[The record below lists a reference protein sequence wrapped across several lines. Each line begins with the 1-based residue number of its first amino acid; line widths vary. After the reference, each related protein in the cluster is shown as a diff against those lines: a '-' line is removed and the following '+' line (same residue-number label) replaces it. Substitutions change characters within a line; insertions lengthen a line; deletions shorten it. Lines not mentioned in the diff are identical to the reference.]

1 MITFIKQTDEE
12 NLSREFRE
20 TTEAVAETEAEAE
33 KRQWKAG
40 GRTLEE
46 MNVIMKQIDKEN
58 SVENLERLQRQW
70 QRQRQSQWKVGG
82 RSLEEMIIFIKQ
94 IDKEQ
99 FGREFR
105 ETTEAVAET
114 EVAR

>member
-1 MITFIKQTDEE
+1 MVIFIKQIGKEKVG
-12 NLSREFRE
+12 REFRE

-40 GRTLEE
+40 GR
-46 MNVIMKQIDKEN
+46 
-58 SVENLERLQRQW
+58 
-70 QRQRQSQWKVGG
+70 
-82 RSLEEMIIFIKQ
+82 SLEEMIIFMKQ
-94 IDKEQ
+94 IDKEKI
-99 FGREFR
+99 GREFR